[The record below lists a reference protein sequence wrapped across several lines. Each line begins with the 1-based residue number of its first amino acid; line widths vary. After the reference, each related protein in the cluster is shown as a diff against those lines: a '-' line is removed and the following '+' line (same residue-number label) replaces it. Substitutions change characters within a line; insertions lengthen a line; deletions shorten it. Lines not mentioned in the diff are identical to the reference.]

1 MSEDLIANKFDCSI
15 DGKKVSLYTLV
26 NCNGVKIDI
35 TNYGGRLITINLPDK
50 YGIFK
55 DVILGY
61 DSITEYIYDDAYMGA
76 IVGRYA
82 DVINGGKFVL
92 NKKKYQLKKNFG
104 NHAIHGGENGFDKV
118 VWDVESSDGQSL
130 KLHYLSNDGEEN
142 YPGNM
147 NVWVTYSLDNDNKL
161 RLDFLAESDSDT
173 ILNLTSHPYFNL
185 SGHDSGTILNHL
197 LKIDAQMYA
206 TINNSFIPKGE
217 LRGVENSPFDFRNPK
232 IIGTSI
238 CDNDEQ
244 LKNADGYDH
253 SFYLTRDDR
262 ELKLAASLTD
272 NISGRNLNVFTTE
285 PALHI
290 YTSNCLD
297 TSARKG
303 KQGATYRRRDAICL
317 EAQHFPDS
325 PNNEVFPSTVLKA
338 REKFSSSIIYQFGL
352 KD

>member
-35 TNYGGRLITINLPDK
+35 TNYGGRLITINLPDR

-61 DSITEYIYDDAYMGA
+61 DSITEYIHDDAYMGA
-76 IVGRYA
+76 IVGRFA

-118 VWDVESSDGQSL
+118 VWNVENSDGQRL

-197 LKIDAQMYA
+197 LKINAQMYA
-206 TINNSFIPKGE
+206 TINNSFIPNGE
-217 LRGVENSPFDFRNPK
+217 LRRVENSPFDFRNSK

-244 LKNADGYDH
+244 LINADGYDH
-253 SFYLTRDDR
+253 SFYLTREDG

-297 TSARKG
+297 TSG

-325 PNNEVFPSTVLKA
+325 PNIEVFPSTVLKA
-338 REKFSSSIIYQFGL
+338 GEKFSSSIIYQFGL